1 MAELDRKRQVAQQ
14 QFEKLKNSSQTAW
27 RDMKPE
33 LDAAMRD
40 LEFAYKRAAADF
52 NK

>member
-1 MAELDRKRQVAQQ
+1 MAELDRKGEVAQQ

-27 RDMKPE
+27 RGMKPGI
-33 LDAAMRD
+33 DAAIRD
-40 LEFAYKRAAADF
+40 LGAAYKRAAADF